1 MSSSSQ
7 EGSTNL
13 PEAWTK
19 LGLKSD
25 LLENML
31 LQRPLWKEPTEI
43 QSITIPH
50 INDGA
55 NVIGQSR
62 TGSGKTG
69 AFLLP
74 SLQKIDMSLKATQLL
89 IMAPTQELANQISV
103 EVSDLAKHMVK
114 RGLIVLNVMKGV
126 YDTIFPDSATLNAF
140 TDAQRAQIL
149 SGQKYVSEA
158 QVVVATPGSLLK
170 FVQQRALSLNQLR
183 VLVLDEADMFLKEQ
197 QKSGRGSDGIVSQT
211 KTVINHIPQGCQR
224 LLFSATFPVAVQNL
238 AKQFAPNAK
247 VFLFASQ
254 KLSKIDTISQFY
266 IRLPDADKSQEQQN
280 RQQSLQRQYDALKH
294 LCKTMEGAN
303 TIIFVERRDDVRF
316 LHDLFKRDGSS
327 ILPLHGDLEPQ
338 IRMEIV
344 DKFVKGEAKILIA
357 TNVASRGLDFPQV
370 SLVVNFHMPRD
381 RDQPDKDTFIHRC
394 GRTGR
399 AGRVGA
405 VVSIVSDMESAQALQ
420 YFRSETGYEVQQ
432 LTLENAPQTLQSAIK
447 LYLERQAVAD
457 DQKSQE
463 ATPAPAESS
472 LQLVESF
479 DVINTPAAAAAT
491 ETSTEAPAAAA
502 AESAASSSS
511 A

>member
-1 MSSSSQ
+1 
-7 EGSTNL
+7 
-13 PEAWTK
+13 
-19 LGLKSD
+19 
-25 LLENML
+25 
-31 LQRPLWKEPTEI
+31 
-43 QSITIPH
+43 
-50 INDGA
+50 
-55 NVIGQSR
+55 
-62 TGSGKTG
+62 
-69 AFLLP
+69 
-74 SLQKIDMSLKATQLL
+74 MSLKATQLL

-103 EVSDLAKHMVK
+103 EVSDLSKHLVK

-126 YDTIFPDSATLNAF
+126 YDTIFPESATFNAF
-140 TDAQRAQIL
+140 TDAQKSQIL
-149 SGQKYVSEA
+149 SVQKMASEA

-170 FVQQRALSLNQLR
+170 FVQQRAISLNQLR

-197 QKSGRGSDGIVSQT
+197 QKSGRGGSDGIVSQT
-211 KTVINHIPQGCQR
+211 KTVVNSIPQQCQR
-224 LLFSATFPVAVQNL
+224 LLFSATFPMAVQNL
-238 AKQFAPNAK
+238 AKQIAPNAK

-338 IRMEIV
+338 VRMEIV

-370 SLVVNFHMPRD
+370 SLVVNFHMPKD

-399 AGRVGA
+399 AGRVG
-405 VVSIVSDMESAQALQ
+405 VSSTLSWGASCFWVHS
-420 YFRSETGYEVQQ
+420 
-432 LTLENAPQTLQSAIK
+432 LTC
-447 LYLERQAVAD
+447 V
-457 DQKSQE
+457 
-463 ATPAPAESS
+463 
-472 LQLVESF
+472 
-479 DVINTPAAAAAT
+479 
-491 ETSTEAPAAAA
+491 
-502 AESAASSSS
+502 
-511 A
+511 